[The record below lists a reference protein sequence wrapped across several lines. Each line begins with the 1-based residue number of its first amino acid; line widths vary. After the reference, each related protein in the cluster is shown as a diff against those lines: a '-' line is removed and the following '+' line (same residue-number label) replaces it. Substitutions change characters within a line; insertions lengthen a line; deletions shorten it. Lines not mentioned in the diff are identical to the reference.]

1 MFAIVSAYIEMKRL
15 LEKPHLLTLSSDLQ
29 VSARSV
35 PCLWEAVVMFSCK
48 YLHQSFEH
56 NFPAAYLLQ
65 SNSGKHI
72 HVGFTQCVLS

>member
-1 MFAIVSAYIEMKRL
+1 
-15 LEKPHLLTLSSDLQ
+15 
-29 VSARSV
+29 
-35 PCLWEAVVMFSCK
+35 MFSCK